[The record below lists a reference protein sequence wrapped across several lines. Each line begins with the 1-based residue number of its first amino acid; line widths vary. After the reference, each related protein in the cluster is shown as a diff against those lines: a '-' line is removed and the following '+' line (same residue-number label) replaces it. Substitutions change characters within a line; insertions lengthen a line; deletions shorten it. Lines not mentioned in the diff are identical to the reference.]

1 MVLDLITRLAQQNV
15 AVLVISHNLS
25 DAMAVAD
32 RIAVMYLGTMAAVGP
47 KDQFD
52 NQSIVDLMTTGTSSR
67 MTQGGTSE
75 Q

>member
-1 MVLDLITRLAQQNV
+1 
-15 AVLVISHNLS
+15 
-25 DAMAVAD
+25 
-32 RIAVMYLGTMAAVGP
+32 VMYLGTMAAVGP

-67 MTQGGTSE
+67 MNHGGTSE